1 MASSKIRFAAL
12 AAVVTLLGAAHADA
26 SMPSEAG
33 AARLRALL
41 VSAGVQLARGKHQSP
56 ASFPAAWKTFQRF
69 AVIPV
74 ESGAPGGKP
83 DDDLLFEFGVFES
96 NFYGTSFEV
105 ELTRQYERAN
115 GGLQQVHLLV
125 HFPVNAFISITR
137 SLRAAPCLPGSGC
150 SFRCFFAGDALV
162 PHPCRVVPRETGGYR
177 VGDMTLRAS
186 QTGGGD
192 LTTQRRRWID
202 GVETSPV
209 FRALLARHVRPDGFE
224 VWQEP
229 ADG

>member
-1 MASSKIRFAAL
+1 MASSKFRFAAL
-12 AAVVTLLGAAHADA
+12 AAVVALIGATHADA
-26 SMPSEAG
+26 SMPSAGG
-33 AARLRALL
+33 AARLRGLL
-41 VSAGVQLARGKHQSP
+41 VEAGVPLVRGQTP
-56 ASFPAAWKTFQRF
+56 AAASFPAAWRTFRRF
-69 AVIPV
+69 ALIPV
-74 ESGAPGGKP
+74 ESSAPSGKS

-105 ELTRQYERAN
+105 ELTRQYDTAS

-137 SLRAAPCLPGSGC
+137 TLRATPCLPGAGC
-150 SFRCFFAGDALV
+150 SFRCFFAGDVLV
-162 PHPCRVVPRETGGYR
+162 PHPCRVVPREAAGYR

-192 LTTQRRRWID
+192 VATQRGRWVD
-202 GVETSPV
+202 GVESSPV
-209 FRALLARHVRPDGFE
+209 FRALLARHVRPDGYQ

-229 ADG
+229 AGR

>member
-1 MASSKIRFAAL
+1 VASSRTRLSAL
-12 AAVVTLLGAAHADA
+12 AAVVVLFGATRADA
-26 SMPSEAG
+26 ATPSAAG

-41 VSAGVQLARGKHQSP
+41 VTSGVPLVRGQTPPAR
-56 ASFPAAWKTFQRF
+56 SFPAAWRTFRRF
-69 AVIPV
+69 TLIP
-74 ESGAPGGKP
+74 APGGNP
-83 DDDLLFEFGVFES
+83 SGNTADDLLFEFGVFES

-105 ELTRQYERAN
+105 ELTRQYETAS
-115 GGLQQVHLLV
+115 GELQQVHLLV

-137 SLRAAPCLPGSGC
+137 SLRATPCLAGDGC
-150 SFRCFFAGDALV
+150 SFRCFFAGDVLV
-162 PHPCRVVPRETGGYR
+162 PHPCRVVPRETAGYR

-192 LTTQRRRWID
+192 LAAQRRRWVE
-202 GVETSPV
+202 GVEASPV

-229 ADG
+229 ADR